1 MIKLLQEEQVFSIKM
16 NKKKSTHTK
25 REREKIQARQ
35 LAHSITKLMK
45 NPLNPKRLYD
55 LQAAFAAS
63 VAVATEI
70 LHRQLLNNSLILIIL
85 H

>member
-1 MIKLLQEEQVFSIKM
+1 
-16 NKKKSTHTK
+16 
-25 REREKIQARQ
+25 
-35 LAHSITKLMK
+35 MK